1 MQVIFKELTKSF
13 EETLLESLIK
23 NEKKEE
29 FEKIRK
35 NLINQA
41 SKEEFGDYQC
51 NICLVLSKIYKR
63 NPREI
68 AITFIETLKEN
79 KKISNLCQDLE
90 IAGPGFINIKLKNNV
105 LIEEIKSNIK
115 CPRAGVP
122 LSHKNNSHSQKKVIV
137 DFSSPNIAKE
147 MHVGH
152 LRSTIIG
159 DSISKIFEFRGYI
172 VLRLNHIGDWGTQ
185 FGMLITQLK
194 DLYSSDLKEIDRI
207 KISDLVEFYKAS
219 KKRFDN
225 DTEFQKR
232 SREEVVKLQSGDE
245 KSIEAW
251 KLLCNQSRKEFDQI
265 YKTLNIK
272 IKERGESFYNPFL
285 KSIIEDL
292 NYKRILVEDQGA
304 KCVFL
309 DGMTN
314 KEGNPLP
321 LIIQK
326 KDGGFNYATT
336 DLAALRYRFNKEPY
350 GDNAAR
356 IIYVT
361 DHGQSN
367 HFAGVFQV
375 AKRANWIPKDCEVN
389 HVPFGLVQGI
399 DGKKLKTR
407 EGDTIKLKDLLS
419 ESVKRAKEDLLK
431 RLENESR
438 FENDNFILNTSKV
451 IGIGA
456 VKYADLSQNR
466 ITNYQFSFEK
476 MLSLNGNTAP
486 YLLYTLVRISGINR
500 KNNMN
505 EEAINLESISYSH
518 DLEWKLIRKL
528 LKFDEVIISIEKDLM
543 PNRLCNYLFELCKT
557 FNRFYDQVPILKGEI
572 DTKISR
578 LTLCALTEKTLKLSL
593 ELLGIETLERM

>member
-1 MQVIFKELTKSF
+1 MQAIFKELTKSF

-51 NICLVLSKIYKR
+51 NICLVLSKIYKS

-68 AITFIETLKEN
+68 ATGFIETLKEN
-79 KKISNLCQDLE
+79 KKISNLCENFE
-90 IAGPGFINIKLKNNV
+90 IAGPGFINIKLKNKV
-105 LIEEIKSNIK
+105 LIEAIKSNIK

-122 LSHKNNSHSQKKVIV
+122 LSHKNNNHSQKKVIV

-159 DSISKIFEFRGYI
+159 DSISKIFEFRGYV

-194 DLYSSDLKEIDRI
+194 DLYSSDLKEIDSF

-225 DTEFQKR
+225 ETEFQKR
-232 SREEVVKLQSGDE
+232 SREEVVQLQRGDK

-292 NYKRILVEDQGA
+292 NYKKILVEDQGA

-336 DLAALRYRFNKEPY
+336 DLAALRYRFNKEPC

-419 ESVKRAKEDLLK
+419 ESIKRAKEDLLK

-438 FENDNFILNTSKV
+438 FENDDFILNISKV

-500 KNNMN
+500 KNNMT
-505 EEAINLESISYSH
+505 EESINLESISYSH

-528 LKFDEVIISIEKDLM
+528 LKFDEVIISIERDLM

-557 FNRFYDQVPILKGEI
+557 FNRFYDQVPILKGEM

>member
-13 EETLLESLIK
+13 EESLLESLIK

-41 SKEEFGDYQC
+41 SKEEYGDYQC
-51 NICLVLSKIYKR
+51 NICLVLSKIYKS

-79 KKISNLCQDLE
+79 KKISNLCEDLE
-90 IAGPGFINIKLKNNV
+90 IAGPGFINIKLKNKV

-225 DTEFQKR
+225 EIEFQKR
-232 SREEVVKLQSGDE
+232 SREEVVQLQSGVK

-292 NYKRILVEDQGA
+292 NDKRLLVEDQGA

-336 DLAALRYRFNKEPY
+336 DLAALRYRFNKEPN

-431 RLENESR
+431 RLEIESR
-438 FENDNFILNTSKV
+438 FENDDFILNTSKV

-500 KNNMN
+500 KNNMTK
-505 EEAINLESISYSH
+505 EAINLESISYSH

-528 LKFDEVIISIEKDLM
+528 LNFDEVIISIEKDLM

-557 FNRFYDQVPILKGEI
+557 FNRFYDQVPILKGEMI
-572 DTKISR
+572 TKISR

>member
-13 EETLLESLIK
+13 EETLLESLIN

-68 AITFIETLKEN
+68 AIAFIETLKEN
-79 KKISNLCQDLE
+79 KKISNLCQELE

-194 DLYSSDLKEIDRI
+194 DLYSNDLKEIDRI

-265 YKTLNIK
+265 YKTLNVK

-292 NYKRILVEDQGA
+292 NYKRISVEDQGA

-438 FENDNFILNTSKV
+438 FESDNFILNTSKV

-572 DTKISR
+572 DAKISR

-593 ELLGIETLERM
+593 KLLGIETLERM

>member
-1 MQVIFKELTKSF
+1 MHLIFKELANSF
-13 EETLLESLIK
+13 EETLLESLLK
-23 NEKKEE
+23 HEKRDE
-29 FEKIRK
+29 FEKIQK
-35 NLINQA
+35 NIICQT

-51 NICLVLSKIYKR
+51 NICLALSKIYKR

-68 AITFIETLKEN
+68 AIKFVKALKEN
-79 KKISNLCQDLE
+79 KNISNLCEDLE
-90 IAGPGFINIKLKNNV
+90 VAGPGFINIKLKKNI
-105 LIEEIKSNIK
+105 LIKQIKSNIK

-122 LSHKNNSHSQKKVIV
+122 LSHNNHSKKKVIV

-159 DSISKIFEFRGYI
+159 DTISKIFELRGYS

-194 DLYSSDLKEIDRI
+194 DLYSCDLKEIDKI

-225 DTEFQKR
+225 EKEFQKR
-232 SREEVVKLQSGDE
+232 SREEVVKLQSGD
-245 KSIEAW
+245 KQSIQAW
-251 KLLCNQSRKEFDQI
+251 KLLCNQSRKEFDKV
-265 YKTLNIK
+265 YKILNIK
-272 IKERGESFYNPFL
+272 IKERGESFYNPYL

-292 NYKRILVEDQGA
+292 NYKKILIEDQGA

-309 DGMTN
+309 DGMKN

-336 DLAALRYRFNKEPY
+336 DLAALRYRFNKEPH
-350 GDNAAR
+350 GDNANR

-361 DHGQSN
+361 DHGQAN
-367 HFAGVFQV
+367 HFTGVFQV
-375 AKRANWIPKDCEVN
+375 AKKANWIPEYGEVN

-407 EGDTIKLKDLLS
+407 EGETIRLKDLLS

-431 RLENESR
+431 RLENENR
-438 FENDNFILNTSKV
+438 FETDEFILNTSRV

-500 KNNMN
+500 KNNMT
-505 EEAINLESISYSH
+505 EEAKNFELISYRH
-518 DLEWKLIRKL
+518 DLEWQLIRKL

-543 PNRLCNYLFELCKT
+543 PNRLCNYLFELCQT
-557 FNRFYDQVPILKGEI
+557 FNRFYDQLPILKEDT

-578 LTLCALTEKTLKLSL
+578 LALCALTEKTLKLSL
-593 ELLGIETLERM
+593 DLLGIESLERM

>member
-1 MQVIFKELTKSF
+1 MQTIFKELTKSF

-51 NICLVLSKIYKR
+51 NICLVLSKIYKS

-68 AITFIETLKEN
+68 AIAFIETLKEN
-79 KKISNLCQDLE
+79 KKISNLCENLE
-90 IAGPGFINIKLKNNV
+90 IAGPGFINIKLKNKV
-105 LIEEIKSNIK
+105 LIEAIKSNIK

-122 LSHKNNSHSQKKVIV
+122 LFHKNNSHSQKKVIV

-225 DTEFQKR
+225 ETEFQKR
-232 SREEVVKLQSGDE
+232 SREEVVQLQSGDK

-438 FENDNFILNTSKV
+438 FENDDFILNTSKV

-500 KNNMN
+500 KNNMTD
-505 EEAINLESISYSH
+505 EAINLESISYSH

>member
-1 MQVIFKELTKSF
+1 MQTIFKELTKSF

-51 NICLVLSKIYKR
+51 NICLVLSKIYKSK
-63 NPREI
+63 PREI
-68 AITFIETLKEN
+68 AIGFIETLKEN
-79 KKISNLCQDLE
+79 KKISNLCEDLE
-90 IAGPGFINIKLKNNV
+90 IAGTGFINIKLKNKV
-105 LIEEIKSNIK
+105 LIEAIKSNIK

-225 DTEFQKR
+225 ETEFQKR
-232 SREEVVKLQSGDE
+232 SREEVVQLQSGDK

-438 FENDNFILNTSKV
+438 FENDDFILN
-451 IGIGA
+451 
-456 VKYADLSQNR
+456 
-466 ITNYQFSFEK
+466 
-476 MLSLNGNTAP
+476 LSL
-486 YLLYTLVRISGINR
+486 IHI
-500 KNNMN
+500 
-505 EEAINLESISYSH
+505 
-518 DLEWKLIRKL
+518 
-528 LKFDEVIISIEKDLM
+528 
-543 PNRLCNYLFELCKT
+543 
-557 FNRFYDQVPILKGEI
+557 
-572 DTKISR
+572 
-578 LTLCALTEKTLKLSL
+578 
-593 ELLGIETLERM
+593 

>member
-51 NICLVLSKIYKR
+51 NVCLVLSKIYKS

-68 AITFIETLKEN
+68 AIAFIENLKEN
-79 KKISNLCQDLE
+79 KKISNLCEDLE

-105 LIEEIKSNIK
+105 LIEEIKSNKK

-159 DSISKIFEFRGYI
+159 DSISKILEFRGYI

-225 DTEFQKR
+225 ETEFQKR
-232 SREEVVKLQSGDE
+232 SREEVVQLQSGDK

-285 KSIIEDL
+285 KSIVEDL

-419 ESVKRAKEDLLK
+419 ESINRAKEDLLK

-438 FENDNFILNTSKV
+438 FENDDFILNTSKV

-500 KNNMN
+500 KSNMT
-505 EEAINLESISYSH
+505 EEGLNLESISYSH

-557 FNRFYDQVPILKGEI
+557 FNRFYDQVPILKGEM

-593 ELLGIETLERM
+593 ELLGIETLDRM

>member
-51 NICLVLSKIYKR
+51 NVCLVLSKIYKR

-79 KKISNLCQDLE
+79 KKISNLCEDLE

-500 KNNMN
+500 KNNMS

>member
-13 EETLLESLIK
+13 EEILLESLIK

-51 NICLVLSKIYKR
+51 NICLVLSKIYKK

-68 AITFIETLKEN
+68 AISFVKTLKEN
-79 KKISNLCQDLE
+79 KKISNLCENLE
-90 IAGPGFINIKLKNNV
+90 IAGPGFINIKLKNNI

-122 LSHKNNSHSQKKVIV
+122 LALKNNSQYQKKVIV

-159 DSISKIFEFRGYI
+159 DTISKIFELRGYI

-194 DLYSSDLKEIDRI
+194 DLYSNDLKEIDNI
-207 KISDLVEFYKAS
+207 KISDLVEFYKSS

-225 DTEFQKR
+225 EIEFQKR
-232 SREEVVKLQSGDE
+232 SREEVVKLQSGDK

-251 KLLCNQSRKEFDQI
+251 KLLCNQSRKEFDEI

-292 NYKRILVEDQGA
+292 NYKKILVEDQGA

-350 GDNAAR
+350 GDNATR
-356 IIYVT
+356 IIYIT

-367 HFAGVFQV
+367 HFTGVFQV
-375 AKRANWIPKDCEVN
+375 AKRANWIPEDCEVN

-431 RLENESR
+431 RLEIESR
-438 FENDNFILNTSKV
+438 YETDEFILNTSKV

-500 KNNMN
+500 KNDIT
-505 EEAINLESISYSH
+505 EDTINWKSMSFSH

-543 PNRLCNYLFELCKT
+543 PNRLCNYLFELCQA
-557 FNRFYDQVPILKGEI
+557 FNRFYDQLPILKEEM
-572 DTKISR
+572 DTKLSR

-593 ELLGIETLERM
+593 GLLGIDSLERM

>member
-51 NICLVLSKIYKR
+51 NICLVLSKIYKS

-68 AITFIETLKEN
+68 AIAFIEALKEN
-79 KKISNLCQDLE
+79 KKISNLCEDLE
-90 IAGPGFINIKLKNNV
+90 IAGPGFINIKLKNKV
-105 LIEEIKSNIK
+105 LIEAIKSNIK

-225 DTEFQKR
+225 ETEFQKR
-232 SREEVVKLQSGDE
+232 SREEVVQLQSGDK

-419 ESVKRAKEDLLK
+419 ESVKRAKVDLLK

-438 FENDNFILNTSKV
+438 FENDDFILNTSKV

-500 KNNMN
+500 KNNMTKK
-505 EEAINLESISYSH
+505 AINLESISYSH

-557 FNRFYDQVPILKGEI
+557 FNRFYDQVPILKGEM
-572 DTKISR
+572 DAKISR

>member
-13 EETLLESLIK
+13 EETLLESLVK

-51 NICLVLSKIYKR
+51 NICLVLSKIYKS

-68 AITFIETLKEN
+68 ATGFIETLKEN
-79 KKISNLCQDLE
+79 KKISNLCENFE
-90 IAGPGFINIKLKNNV
+90 IAGPGFINIKLKNKV
-105 LIEEIKSNIK
+105 LIEAIKSNIK

-122 LSHKNNSHSQKKVIV
+122 LSHQNNSNSQKKVIV

-194 DLYSSDLKEIDRI
+194 DLYSGDLKEIDSF

-225 DTEFQKR
+225 ETEFQKR
-232 SREEVVKLQSGDE
+232 SREEVVQLQRGDK

-438 FENDNFILNTSKV
+438 FENDDFILNTSKV

-500 KNNMN
+500 KNNMT

-557 FNRFYDQVPILKGEI
+557 FNRFYDQVPILKGEM
-572 DTKISR
+572 DKKISR
-578 LTLCALTEKTLKLSL
+578 LTLCTLTEKTLKLSL